1 MNLTKDTVSEFIA
14 EFRVRQSLY
23 YSSVENWPDKVVA
36 RSLYKERPKIGS
48 RWGVMDL
55 EDPMNLA
62 SEGLFLRAA
71 HWLFVTYK
79 FSATDISPNLS
90 PQAMMNV
97 ASKSIGDANVAF
109 RIAQMQKTT
118 DDSLSLTKFGVEF
131 LDLREDYIGGFVAG
145 TQNVVGTYP

>member
-1 MNLTKDTVSEFIA
+1 MDLNKDTIDQFIA

-23 YSSVENWPDKVVA
+23 YSSVENWPDEVVA
-36 RSLYKERPKIGS
+36 RALYKARPKIGK
-48 RWGVMDL
+48 RWGVIDITN
-55 EDPMNLA
+55 PMNLA
-62 SEGLFLRAA
+62 SEGLFLWTA

-79 FSATDISPNLS
+79 FSATNISPNLS

-97 ASKSIGDANVAF
+97 ASKGVGDENVAF

-131 LDLREDYIGGFVAG
+131 LDLREDFIGGITAG
-145 TQNVVGTYP
+145 VTPMYGGY